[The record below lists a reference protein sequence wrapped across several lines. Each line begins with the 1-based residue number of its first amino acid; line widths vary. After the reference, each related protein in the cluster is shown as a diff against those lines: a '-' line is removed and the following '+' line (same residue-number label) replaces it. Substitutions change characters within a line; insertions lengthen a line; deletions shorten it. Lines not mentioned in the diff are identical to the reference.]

1 MPSLRAPQPHPGGV
15 PKLRGRGRGDLFV
28 HVQVDTPT
36 DLDEQQRELLATLAG
51 ARGEDLGATPPNE
64 GIFSKLRSALS

>member
-1 MPSLRAPQPHPGGV
+1 MIPLKGLGV

-36 DLDEQQRELLATLAG
+36 ELDDRQRELLTSLAE
-51 ARGEDLGATPPNE
+51 ARGEDLGSAPQGE

>member
-1 MPSLRAPQPHPGGV
+1 
-15 PKLRGRGRGDLFV
+15 V

-36 DLDEQQRELLATLAG
+36 DLDDGQRELLQSLAE
-51 ARGEDLGATPPNE
+51 ARGEQLGQAPVGE

>member
-1 MPSLRAPQPHPGGV
+1 M

-36 DLDEQQRELLATLAG
+36 DLDDRQRELLAALAE
-51 ARGEDLGATPPNE
+51 ARGEDLGAAPQSE